1 MLRRL
6 FEPITNR
13 AIAFETRV
21 KTGVLALLVL
31 SVMSANLRELA
42 GTLRRLGV
50 EPTLDEVSRHEK
62 RLEPLRKALPQ
73 RGVVGYV
80 TDAATPDEMAKRF
93 IMTQYALAPL
103 IVVPEA
109 GQPLVVG
116 VFADAAAAKRS
127 VGARLVREEFGDGLV
142 LFAEE
147 ER

>member
-21 KTGVLALLVL
+21 KAGVLALLVL
-31 SVMSANLRELA
+31 SVMLANLGELA
-42 GTLRRLGV
+42 SILLFSM
-50 EPTLDEVSRHEK
+50 EEVSRHEI

-80 TDAATPDEMAKRF
+80 TDVADRSERGNRYQ
-93 IMTQYALAPL
+93 MTRYALAPL
-103 IVVPEA
+103 IVVPGA
-109 GQPLVVG
+109 GRPLVVG
-116 VFADAAAAKRS
+116 DFTDAAAAKRNF
-127 VGARLVREEFGDGLV
+127 GAALVVREDFGDGLV

-147 ER
+147 R